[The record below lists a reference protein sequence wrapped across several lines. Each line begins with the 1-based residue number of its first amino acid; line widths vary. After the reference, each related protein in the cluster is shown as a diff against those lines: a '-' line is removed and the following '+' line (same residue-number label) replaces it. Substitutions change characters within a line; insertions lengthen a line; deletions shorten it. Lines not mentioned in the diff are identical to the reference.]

1 MRTGPVSLL
10 MLMLAVAFPALAG
23 DKLNVVYHLSEPDR
37 AGFVLNNINN
47 HINGAGGPDKVNI
60 VLVMHGPAVKAF
72 NDIEA
77 VDSVRNRV
85 SGLQEE
91 GVAFNVCGNTLKVM
105 DLSMDELLPG
115 MVEVSQGGVTRI
127 AELQSQGYLYI
138 RP

>member
-1 MRTGPVSLL
+1 MKLRPLSFLL
-10 MLMLAVAFPALAG
+10 LTLAVALPALAG
-23 DKLNVVYHLSEPDR
+23 DKLDVVYHVSEADR
-37 AGFVLNNINN
+37 VPFVINNIDN
-47 HINGAGGPDKVNI
+47 HIQGAGGADRVNI

-77 VDSVRNRV
+77 VDKVRNRV
-85 SGLQEE
+85 SGLQEQ
-91 GVAFNVCGNTLKVM
+91 GVAFNVCGKTLKVM

-127 AELQSQGYLYI
+127 AELQSQGYVYI